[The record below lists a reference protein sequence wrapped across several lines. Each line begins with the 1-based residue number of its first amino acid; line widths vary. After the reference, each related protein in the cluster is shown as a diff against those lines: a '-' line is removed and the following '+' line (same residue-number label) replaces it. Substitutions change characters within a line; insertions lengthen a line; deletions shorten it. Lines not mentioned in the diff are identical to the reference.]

1 MNNLEPQWKRRWRA
15 ANALIHSAAFVAGL
29 LLMPVTSSAQAFP
42 ARTVRIIAP
51 FPPGGAVDYVSRL
64 IAKQLEGRFGQPV
77 VVENKPGATG
87 QIGVDYVAKSPK
99 DGYTAVMAASGAV
112 AINVHLTRLPY
123 DPVRDLVAITR
134 TVLTPSALAVPASL
148 PVHTLKEFID
158 YVKARPGQISYA
170 TSGNGSQLHLAG
182 ELLKQ
187 RTGIDMVAVP
197 YRGTQPTTL
206 AIVTGEVQAGISDL
220 STLLPQAAANR
231 VRILA
236 VVDGKRS
243 HSAPDIPTVA
253 ESGVPGFVA
262 SAWLGLFT
270 TGGTPMDVV
279 ARWNREVV
287 DILGAPDVQKMLVA
301 NGVEPVPDESPEAAA
316 AMLQSEIDR
325 WGSAI
330 KAANIKLDASAQ

>member
-1 MNNLEPQWKRRWRA
+1 MNQRKTRGLTGRVAET
-15 ANALIHSAAFVAGL
+15 ALILGAALVIGIVS
-29 LLMPVTSSAQAFP
+29 MPAASAQTFP
-42 ARTVRIIAP
+42 TRTVRIIAP
-51 FPPGGAVDYVSRL
+51 FPPGGAVDLVSRL
-64 IAKQLEGRFGQPV
+64 VAKQLEGRFGQPV
-77 VVENKPGATG
+77 VVENRPGATG
-87 QIGVDYVAKSPK
+87 QLGVDLVAKASP
-99 DGYTAVMAASGAV
+99 DGHTAVMAASGAV

-123 DPVRDLVAITR
+123 DPVKDLVAITR

-148 PVHTLKEFID
+148 PVHTLKEFIN
-158 YVKARPGQISYA
+158 YVKARPGKISYA
-170 TSGNGSQLHLAG
+170 TSGIGSQLHLAG

-220 STLLPQAAANR
+220 STLVPQHAAGK

-236 VVDGKRS
+236 VVDGRRS
-243 HSAPDIPTVA
+243 LSAPDIPTVA

-270 TGGTPMDVV
+270 TGGTPPDRVV
-279 ARWNREVV
+279 RWNKEVV
-287 DILGAPDVQKMLVA
+287 EILRAPDMLKTLLA
-301 NGVEPVPDESPEAAA
+301 NGVEPVPDDSPEAAA
-316 AMLQSEIDR
+316 ATLRAEIDR

-330 KAANIKLDASAQ
+330 KAANIKLDQSAK

>member
-1 MNNLEPQWKRRWRA
+1 MSNILVHGKTERRA
-15 ANALIHSAAFVAGL
+15 ATALILGAALVLGAL
-29 LLMPVTSSAQAFP
+29 SIPTASSAQTFP
-42 ARTVRIIAP
+42 TRTVRIIAP
-51 FPPGGAVDYVSRL
+51 FPPGGAVDLVSRL
-64 IAKQLEGRFGQPV
+64 VAKQLEGRFGQPV
-77 VVENKPGATG
+77 VVENRPGATG
-87 QIGVDYVAKSPK
+87 QLGVDFVAKSAP

-112 AINVHLTRLPY
+112 AINVHLTKLPY
-123 DPVRDLVAITR
+123 DPLTDLAAITR

-148 PVHTLKEFID
+148 PVHNLKEFIE
-158 YVKARPGQISYA
+158 YVKARPGKISYA
-170 TSGNGSQLHLAG
+170 TSGIGSQLHLAG

-220 STLLPQAAANR
+220 STLVPQAAANK

-236 VVDGKRS
+236 VVDGRRS
-243 HSAPDIPTVA
+243 QSAPDIPTVA

-262 SAWLGLFT
+262 SAWLGLFAA
-270 TGGTPMDVV
+270 GGTPPHIV

-287 DILGAPDVQKMLVA
+287 DILRAPEMLKTLLA

-316 AMLQSEIDR
+316 AMLRSEIDR

-330 KAANIKLDASAQ
+330 KAANIKLDQAAQ

>member
-1 MNNLEPQWKRRWRA
+1 MQRRSERRSA
-15 ANALIHSAAFVAGL
+15 HTVICGATLLIGL
-29 LLMPVTSSAQAFP
+29 VLTRLASSAEDFP
-42 ARTVRIIAP
+42 TRPVKIVAP
-51 FPPGGAVDYVSRL
+51 FPPGGAVDFVSRV

-77 VVENKPGATG
+77 VVENRPGATG
-87 QIGVDYVAKSPK
+87 QIGVDYVAKAPK

-112 AINVHLTRLPY
+112 AINVHLTKLPY
-123 DPVRDLVAITR
+123 DPVKDLAAITR

-158 YVKARPGQISYA
+158 YVKARPGKISYA
-170 TSGNGSQLHLAG
+170 TSGRGSQLHLAG

-206 AIVTGEVQAGISDL
+206 AIVAGEVQAGISDL
-220 STLLPQAAANR
+220 STLLPQAAANK

-243 HSAPDIPTVA
+243 QSAPDIPTIA

-270 TGGTPMDVV
+270 TGGIASGIV
-279 ARWNREVV
+279 ARWNKEVV
-287 DILGAPDVQKMLVA
+287 EILRSAEIQKMLVA
-301 NGVEPVPDESPEAAA
+301 NGVEPVPDDSPEAASM
-316 AMLQSEIDR
+316 MLRSEIER

-330 KAANIKLDASAQ
+330 KAANIKIDQSAQ